1 METKSNED
9 ITNDIDISVLDN
21 EFFVSIL
28 NTILELKRKEAKNG
42 LQKY

>member
-1 METKSNED
+1 METKSNEV

-28 NTILELKRKEAKNG
+28 NTVLELKRKEAEND
-42 LQKY
+42 LQKH